1 MHLPRRLNLA
11 ISALIKIHGFFRS
24 LGLALSASMKNM
36 NYSFQRFFSGLPAI
50 FLFLSVLAGSPAWA
64 EEEFLPPEQAFPL
77 VAEAEGPNQVVIN
90 WSVAEGYYLYRNKFR
105 FRSLTAGIRPG
116 EADIPPGESRHDE
129 FFGEVKILRG
139 AIEVWLPLERGPD
152 SGERLDLEVSSQG
165 CADAGFCYPPHRQ
178 TLAITLPPPVLVPG
192 ASAAK
197 NASTAGESLTPP
209 SASPTASP
217 AAPPTASP
225 ATPTADPQDA
235 PAPVPPS
242 TSPSGGKAGVA
253 QSLGLGLGLGA
264 SGDDQSLLPADEAF
278 RLAVEPVAP
287 DRLRLRWT
295 IAPGTFLYRDKLALK
310 LDGPTGATLGEV
322 AWPAAERVANA
333 VRPDG
338 SLGDVHLYREGIEVE
353 VPIAGLP
360 ADGQGQAQ
368 AVTLTASY
376 QGCADI
382 GVCYP
387 PQRTRV
393 ELSMPALRSGPAL
406 ASADQAGGARSDV
419 ALVGSGQAD
428 TVQAGVGQT
437 GGPRANAG
445 LAVTAQA
452 GAARDL
458 AARESTASPATTLAP
473 PPAPSPEPPRS
484 EQDQIAATLASGSLW
499 ATLGLFFGFGLL
511 LALTPCVFPMI
522 PILSG
527 IIAGHGPGISTRKA
541 FWMSLTYVLAMA
553 LTYAIA
559 GLLAGLGGANLQAA
573 FQDPLILAFFALV
586 FVALALSMFGFYDLQ
601 LPSALQSRIASYS
614 QRQQGGH
621 LIGVAIM
628 GALSALIV
636 GPCVAPP
643 LAGALIFI
651 SQTGDALLGFAAL
664 FALGLGMGAPL
675 LAIGTSAGKL
685 LPRAGVWMEA
695 VKAVFGVTLLGVAIL
710 LLERILPPAVSLL
723 LWGSL
728 LICSAIYLGAITHLP
743 PDASGWRKLWQGL
756 GLVLLV
762 YGALMLVGAAA
773 GGKDTL
779 QPLRGINLGLG
790 AGGPGGAPQG
800 VQFKAIK
807 GTAGLERELAAAR
820 TSGRPVLLDFYADWC
835 VSCKEMERYTFSDPT
850 VAAEMARFVPLK
862 ADVTANDAEDQALM
876 QGRFGIPGPP
886 AMLFF
891 DGQGQ
896 ERRDRR
902 IVGFMPAAEFAA
914 HLRGLL
920 P

>member
-1 MHLPRRLNLA
+1 MGHRMHRFRRLNP
-11 ISALIKIHGFFRS
+11 S
-24 LGLALSASMKNM
+24 LTTLLLLLAL
-36 NYSFQRFFSGLPAI
+36 
-50 FLFLSVLAGSPAWA
+50 LAGGPAWA

-77 VAEAEGPNQVVIN
+77 VAEAEGPGQVVLN

-105 FRSLTAGIRPG
+105 FRGLTAGIRLG

-139 AIEVWLPLERGPD
+139 AIEVWLPIDRSPG
-152 SGERLDLEVSSQG
+152 SGDRLDVEVSSQG

-178 TLAITLPPPVLVPG
+178 TLAIALPPLALVPD
-192 ASAAK
+192 AAAGN
-197 NASTAGESLTPP
+197 NASTAGDISPAGRTSAAPAAAPIAALPADSPAVSPARPPATNPSPPLATASSPPPSPATSAPP
-209 SASPTASP
+209 SAALAS
-217 AAPPTASP
+217 A
-225 ATPTADPQDA
+225 
-235 PAPVPPS
+235 
-242 TSPSGGKAGVA
+242 SPSGGKAGLA
-253 QSLGLGLGLGA
+253 QSLGLGA
-264 SGDDQSLLPADEAF
+264 AGDEQGLLPAEEAF
-278 RLAVEPVAP
+278 RLAIEPIAP

-310 LDGPTGATLGEV
+310 MEGSAGISLGEV
-322 AWPAAERVANA
+322 AWPEAERVSNA

-338 SLGDVHLYREGIEVE
+338 SLGDVHLYRDAIEVE

-360 ADGQGQAQ
+360 SDAQVQAI
-368 AVTLTASY
+368 ALTASY

-387 PQRTRV
+387 PQKTRV
-393 ELSMPALRSGPAL
+393 ELSLPATRSEGWL
-406 ASADQAGGARSDV
+406 AAQVGAAGTGAAQAGMTQS
-419 ALVGSGQAD
+419 
-428 TVQAGVGQT
+428 
-437 GGPRANAG
+437 
-445 LAVTAQA
+445 AVTQA
-452 GAARDL
+452 GAAENRV
-458 AARESTASPATTLAP
+458 AAASPPVTASPT
-473 PPAPSPEPPRS
+473 PAPTPVPAVASAASLEPSQS
-484 EQDQIAATLASGSLW
+484 EQDRIAATLASGSLW

-541 FWMSLTYVLAMA
+541 FWMSLTYVLAMS
-553 LTYAIA
+553 LTYALA

-573 FQDPLILAFFALV
+573 FQDPWILGFFALV

-601 LPSALQSRIASYS
+601 LPSSLQTRIATFS

-723 LWGSL
+723 LWGGL

-756 GLVLLV
+756 GLVMLV

-779 QPLRGINLGLG
+779 QPLRGLNLGLG
-790 AGGPGGAPQG
+790 AGGPAGAPQG
-800 VQFKAIK
+800 VQFKAVK
-807 GTAGLERELAAAR
+807 GPAGLDRELTAAR
-820 TSGRPVLLDFYADWC
+820 SGGRPVLLDFYADWC
-835 VSCKEMERYTFSDPT
+835 VSCKEMERYTFSDAA
-850 VAAEMARFVPLK
+850 VAAEMARFVLLK

-891 DGQGQ
+891 DAQGQ

-902 IVGFMPAAEFAA
+902 IVGFMPAAEFTA

>member
-1 MHLPRRLNLA
+1 MHRFPRLNP
-11 ISALIKIHGFFRS
+11 S
-24 LGLALSASMKNM
+24 LTTLLLLLAL
-36 NYSFQRFFSGLPAI
+36 
-50 FLFLSVLAGSPAWA
+50 LAGGPAWA

-77 VAEAEGPNQVVIN
+77 VAEAEGPGQVVLN

-105 FRSLTAGIRPG
+105 FRGLTAGIRLG

-129 FFGEVKILRG
+129 FFGEVKIVRG
-139 AIEVWLPLERGPD
+139 AIEVWLPIARSPG
-152 SGERLDLEVSSQG
+152 SGDRLDLEVSSQG

-178 TLAITLPPPVLVPG
+178 TLAIALPPLAVVPD
-192 ASAAK
+192 AAAGS
-197 NASTAGESLTPP
+197 NASTSGDISPAGQT
-209 SASPTASP
+209 SAAP
-217 AAPPTASP
+217 AAPPAVPAS
-225 ATPTADPQDA
+225 A
-235 PAPVPPS
+235 
-242 TSPSGGKAGVA
+242 SPSGGKGGLAR
-253 QSLGLGLGLGA
+253 SLGLGA
-264 SGDDQSLLPADEAF
+264 AGDDQGLLPAEEAF
-278 RLAVEPVAP
+278 RLAIETIAP

-310 LDGPTGATLGEV
+310 LEGPARISLGEV
-322 AWPAAERVANA
+322 AWPEAERVSNA

-338 SLGDVHLYREGIEVE
+338 SLGDVHLYRDAIEVE

-360 ADGQGQAQ
+360 ADAQVQAI
-368 AVTLTASY
+368 ALTASY

-387 PQRTRV
+387 PQKTRV
-393 ELSMPALRSGPAL
+393 ELSLPAT
-406 ASADQAGGARSDV
+406 
-419 ALVGSGQAD
+419 GSEG
-428 TVQAGVGQT
+428 
-437 GGPRANAG
+437 G
-445 LAVTAQA
+445 LAAQIGAAGTGAAPAGMTQSAVTQA
-452 GAARDL
+452 GAAENRL
-458 AARESTASPATTLAP
+458 AAARPPVTASLAP
-473 PPAPSPEPPRS
+473 APTPVPAVASAASSAPPQS
-484 EQDQIAATLASGSLW
+484 EQDRIAATLASGSLW

-541 FWMSLTYVLAMA
+541 FWMSLTYILAMS
-553 LTYAIA
+553 LTYAFA

-573 FQDPLILAFFALV
+573 FQDPWILSFFALV

-601 LPSALQSRIASYS
+601 LPSSLQSRIATYS

-723 LWGSL
+723 LWGGL

-756 GLVLLV
+756 GLVMLV

-779 QPLRGINLGLG
+779 QPLRGLNLGLG
-790 AGGPGGAPQG
+790 AGGPAGAPQG
-800 VQFKAIK
+800 VQFKAVK
-807 GTAGLERELAAAR
+807 GPAGLDRELTAAR
-820 TSGRPVLLDFYADWC
+820 SGGRPVLLDFYADWC
-835 VSCKEMERYTFSDPT
+835 VSCKEMERYTFSDAA
-850 VAAEMARFVPLK
+850 VAAEMARFVLLK

-891 DGQGQ
+891 DAQGQ

-902 IVGFMPAAEFAA
+902 IVGFMPAAEFTA